1 MILALPLLLARLIAP
16 LLEKINMSN
25 MQRLKSTLLNK
36 NNGKWYQHG
45 KLYTGIVFFDKPNN
59 QLEAYEVKEGEID
72 LPYIS
77 PCQIGLPSPINIDST
92 GFCNEDLDEYGC
104 GTIPQLYQG
113 KLYQG
118 MSYTFDEG
126 ICDREIYTIENGE
139 TENQIMWRTKPH
151 EPSMFELR
159 YEDKQSGFNYS
170 NTSKEYVTFGYG
182 KTCKETNQLEDISIK
197 YISKENTIG
206 KLTIIGNILTS
217 KNYLD
222 CPIPLPKMYEL
233 IENYR
238 YFIFDKFV
246 SLRIN
251 EDMIDKLFCI
261 WVANNSFKHVE
272 KIHISGLDGLNDLD
286 VFSNKQIFG
295 SLRKI
300 LLNKKTS
307 LKQVERLKAIA
318 PDINIVY

>member
-1 MILALPLLLARLIAP
+1 MYL
-16 LLEKINMSN
+16 K
-25 MQRLKSTLLNK
+25 RLKSSLLTQLD
-36 NNGKWYQHG
+36 GKWYCQDE
-45 KLYTGIVFFDKPNN
+45 LYTGIVFFDTPNN
-59 QLEAYEVKEGEID
+59 QLEAYEVKEGEIG

-77 PCQIGLPSPINIDST
+77 PCQKGLSSPISIDST

-159 YEDKQSGFNYS
+159 YEYDQSGFYYRNS
-170 NTSKEYVTFGYG
+170 RDDINFGYS
-182 KTCKETNQLEDISIK
+182 KTCKKTNQLEDIDIT
-197 YISKENTIG
+197 YIPTLNRITRFTAIND
-206 KLTIIGNILTS
+206 IIHS

-222 CPIPLPKMYEL
+222 CPIPLPKVYDL
-233 IENYR
+233 IENHGH
-238 YFIFDKFV
+238 FIFDKFV
-246 SLRIN
+246 SLRIS
-251 EDMIDKLFCI
+251 EDMIDKLFYI
-261 WVANNSFKHVE
+261 WVANNSFKYVE
-272 KIHISGLDGLNDLD
+272 IMHISGLDGLKDLD
-286 VFSNKQIFG
+286 IFSNKQFFG
-295 SLRKI
+295 FLRKVR
-300 LLNKKTS
+300 LDKKTS

>member
-1 MILALPLLLARLIAP
+1 M
-16 LLEKINMSN
+16 NNFSH
-25 MQRLKSTLLNK
+25 RLKSSLLEQRH
-36 NNGKWYQHG
+36 GRWYEQD
-45 KLYTGIVFFDKPNN
+45 KLYTGILFFDKVDH
-59 QLEAYEVKEGEID
+59 QLDIYEVKDGAIVK
-72 LPYIS
+72 PYVS
-77 PCQIGLPSPINIDST
+77 PCQIGLPLPVNIDST

-139 TENQIMWRTKPH
+139 TENQIMWRTKPN

-159 YEDKQSGFNYS
+159 YEYDQSGFNYS
-170 NTSKEYVTFGYG
+170 NTSQNYVTFGYG
-182 KTCKETNQLEDISIK
+182 KTCKETNQLQDISVK
-197 YISKENTIG
+197 YMSKEGTLG
-206 KLTIIGNILTS
+206 ELTIIGNILDS

-222 CPIPLPKMYEL
+222 CPVPLPKIYEL

-238 YFIFDKFV
+238 HFIFDKFV
-246 SLRIN
+246 SLRIS

-261 WVANNSFKHVE
+261 WVANNSFEHVE
-272 KIHISGLDGLNDLD
+272 KMYISGLDDLKD
-286 VFSNKQIFG
+286 LEVISNKQVFS
-295 SLRKI
+295 SLREI
-300 LLNKKTS
+300 FLDSKTS
-307 LKQVERLKAIA
+307 SKQVERLKAIA

>member
-1 MILALPLLLARLIAP
+1 
-16 LLEKINMSN
+16 

-45 KLYTGIVFFDKPNN
+45 KLYTGIIFFDKPNN

-118 MSYTFDEG
+118 MSYTFAEG

-139 TENQIMWRTKPH
+139 TENQIMWRIKPH

-222 CPIPLPKMYEL
+222 CPVPVPEIYEL
-233 IENYR
+233 IENYQNFTFDT
-238 YFIFDKFV
+238 FIRLKISEDIAEDLFDKWA
-246 SLRIN
+246 
-251 EDMIDKLFCI
+251 K
-261 WVANNSFKHVE
+261 NNSFIHV
-272 KIHISGLDGLNDLD
+272 KFMYITGLNGLHNLEIFNDKE
-286 VFSNKQIFG
+286 VFS
-295 SLRKI
+295 
-300 LLNKKTS
+300 S
-307 LKQVERLKAIA
+307 LKELRLKESELLPQKIEQLKKYSNNFKLV
-318 PDINIVY
+318 IYK

>member
-1 MILALPLLLARLIAP
+1 
-16 LLEKINMSN
+16 

-36 NNGKWYQHG
+36 NNGKWSQQG

-113 KLYQG
+113 

-139 TENQIMWRTKPH
+139 TENQIMWKTQTY
-151 EPSMFELR
+151 EPFMFELR

-251 EDMIDKLFCI
+251 EDMIDKLFFI
-261 WVANNSFKHVE
+261 WVANNSFKYVE
-272 KIHISGLDGLNDLD
+272 IMHISGLDGLNDLD
-286 VFSNKQIFG
+286 TFSNKQIFG
-295 SLRKI
+295 SLQEVR
-300 LLNKKTS
+300 LNKKTS

>member
-1 MILALPLLLARLIAP
+1 
-16 LLEKINMSN
+16 MSN

-36 NNGKWYQHG
+36 INGKWYQRD
-45 KLYTGIVFFDKPNN
+45 KLYTGIIFFDKPDH
-59 QLEAYEVKEGEID
+59 QLEAYEVKNGKISK
-72 LPYIS
+72 PCVS
-77 PCQIGLPSPINIDST
+77 PCQIGLSSPIQIDSS
-92 GFCNEDLDEYGC
+92 GFCNEDEDEYGC
-104 GTIPQLYQG
+104 GTISQFYQG
-113 KLYQG
+113 NLYQG

-126 ICDREIYTIENGE
+126 ICDREIYIIENGE
-139 TENQIMWRTKPH
+139 TENQIMWKTQTY
-151 EPSMFELR
+151 EPFMFELR

-197 YISKENTIG
+197 YIWKENTIG

-217 KNYLD
+217 RNYLD

-251 EDMIDKLFCI
+251 EDMIDKLFYI
-261 WVANNSFKHVE
+261 WVANNSFKYVE
-272 KIHISGLDGLNDLD
+272 IMHISGLDGLKDLD
-286 VFSNKQIFG
+286 VFNYKEIFSSLNELRLEKIKVLPQKIEQLKKYSNNFKLVIY
-295 SLRKI
+295 K
-300 LLNKKTS
+300 
-307 LKQVERLKAIA
+307 
-318 PDINIVY
+318 

>member
-1 MILALPLLLARLIAP
+1 
-16 LLEKINMSN
+16 MSN

-45 KLYTGIVFFDKPNN
+45 KLYTGIVFFDKPDH
-59 QLEAYEVKEGEID
+59 QLEAYEIKDGEIIK
-72 LPYIS
+72 PYVS
-77 PCQIGLPSPINIDST
+77 PCQIGLPSPINIDSS
-92 GFCNEDLDEYGC
+92 GFCNEDEDEYGC
-104 GTIPQLYQG
+104 GTIPQFYQG

-118 MSYTFDEG
+118 MSYTFNEG

-139 TENQIMWRTKPH
+139 TENQIMWRTKLH

-159 YEDKQSGFNYS
+159 YEYDQSGFYYRNS
-170 NTSKEYVTFGYG
+170 RDDINFGYS
-182 KTCKETNQLEDISIK
+182 KTCKKTNQLEDIDIT
-197 YISKENTIG
+197 YIP
-206 KLTIIGNILTS
+206 KLNRITRFTAIDDIIHS

-286 VFSNKQIFG
+286 IFSNKQIFG

>member
-1 MILALPLLLARLIAP
+1 
-16 LLEKINMSN
+16 MSN

-45 KLYTGIVFFDKPNN
+45 KLYTGIIFFDKPNN

-118 MSYTFDEG
+118 MSYTFAEG

-139 TENQIMWRTKPH
+139 TENQIMWRIKPH

-222 CPIPLPKMYEL
+222 CPVPVPEIYEL
-233 IENYR
+233 IENYQNFTFDT
-238 YFIFDKFV
+238 FIRLKISEDIAEDLFDKWA
-246 SLRIN
+246 
-251 EDMIDKLFCI
+251 K
-261 WVANNSFKHVE
+261 NNSFIHV
-272 KIHISGLDGLNDLD
+272 KFMYITGLNGLHNLEIFNDKE
-286 VFSNKQIFG
+286 VFS
-295 SLRKI
+295 
-300 LLNKKTS
+300 S
-307 LKQVERLKAIA
+307 LKELRLKESELLPQKIEQLKKYSNNFKLV
-318 PDINIVY
+318 IYK

>member
-1 MILALPLLLARLIAP
+1 MYL
-16 LLEKINMSN
+16 K
-25 MQRLKSTLLNK
+25 RLKHYLLTQL
-36 NNGKWYQHG
+36 NGKWYYQDE
-45 KLYTGIVFFDKPNN
+45 LYTGIVFFDKPNN

-139 TENQIMWRTKPH
+139 TENQIMWKTQTY
-151 EPSMFELR
+151 EPFMFELR
-159 YEDKQSGFNYS
+159 YEDKQSGFGYS
-170 NTSKEYVTFGYG
+170 NTSKEYVNFGYG
-182 KTCKETNQLEDISIK
+182 KTCKETNQLEEISIK
-197 YISKENTIG
+197 YIWKENTIDR
-206 KLTIIGNILTS
+206 LTIIGNILTS
-217 KNYLD
+217 KNYLN

-261 WVANNSFKHVE
+261 WVANNSFKYVE
-272 KIHISGLDGLNDLD
+272 IIHISGLDGLNDLD
-286 VFSNKQIFG
+286 IFSNKQIFG
-295 SLRKI
+295 SLQEVR
-300 LLNKKTS
+300 LNKKTS
-307 LKQVERLKAIA
+307 LKQVERLKAIV
-318 PDINIVY
+318 PDIDIVY

>member
-1 MILALPLLLARLIAP
+1 MDYIK
-16 LLEKINMSN
+16 EKNNMYLK
-25 MQRLKSTLLNK
+25 RLKHYLLTQL
-36 NNGKWYQHG
+36 NGKWYYQYE
-45 KLYTGIVFFDKPNN
+45 LYTGIVFFDKPNN

-104 GTIPQLYQG
+104 GTIPQIYQD

-139 TENQIMWRTKPH
+139 TENQIMWKTQTY
-151 EPSMFELR
+151 EPFMFELR
-159 YEDKQSGFNYS
+159 YEDKQSGFDYS
-170 NTSKEYVTFGYG
+170 NTSKDYVTFGYG
-182 KTCKETNQLEDISIK
+182 KTCKETNQLEEISIK
-197 YISKENTIG
+197 YIWKENTIG
-206 KLTIIGNILTS
+206 SLTIIGNILTS
-217 KNYLD
+217 RNYLD

-246 SLRIN
+246 SLHIN

-261 WVANNSFKHVE
+261 WVANNSFKNVE

-286 VFSNKQIFG
+286 IFSNKQIFG

-318 PDINIVY
+318 PDIDVIY